1 MKKLVAKI
9 FPLAMCAVMVL
20 GSIGFAGCGSEP
32 DLRIYNCFDYID
44 ETLIDKFEQEYE
56 ERTGKSITVEY
67 DTFDT
72 PEDCYNQLKI
82 YPDHYDL
89 VCPSDYM
96 IEKMAKEDMLEE
108 IEMSADGAYRT
119 YVSPFIDNTFN
130 SITWGDKSIADYAA
144 GYMWGTLGLV
154 YKASTVSADDMKS
167 WTSLWDSKYQGKFT
181 IKDSVRDTYF
191 IGLAKYYNEDLLGY
205 KATYESSGDL
215 NAYQAS
221 LKAALNDTSEATVN
235 AVKTLLLDL
244 RSKSYGMEVDSG
256 KDDIING
263 RTEIYFAWSGDA
275 VYAMDESDALEKP
288 VTLNYSVPEEGSN
301 IWFDGWCVPK
311 GAKNKDLALE
321 FIDFISTP
329 ENVITNMEYIGY
341 TSCIAG
347 DEIFDWV
354 TENFSTEEG
363 DEVDLSYFFATNGSS
378 ETYTVINNI
387 HGRQFETL
395 YPSEDI
401 IKRCVVM
408 NYFPDEANDRITDM
422 WIEVTA

>member
-1 MKKLVAKI
+1 MKKLIAKI

-20 GSIGFAGCGSEP
+20 GSIGFTGCGKEP

-44 ETLIDKFEQEYE
+44 ETLIDKFAQEYE
-56 ERTGKSITVEY
+56 ERTGKKITVEY

-82 YPDHYDL
+82 YPDRYDL

-108 IEMSADGAYRT
+108 IEMSEDGAYRT

-130 SITWGDKSIADYAA
+130 GITWGDKSIADYAA

-154 YKASTVSADDMKS
+154 YKASTVSADEMKS
-167 WTSLWDSKYQGKFT
+167 WSSLWDDKYEGKFT

-191 IGLAKYYNEDLLGY
+191 IGLAKYYNEDLLEY
-205 KATYESSGDL
+205 KAAYETSGDL
-215 NAYQAS
+215 TAYQAS

-275 VYAMDESDALEKP
+275 VYAMDESDALEEP

-347 DEIFDWV
+347 DDIFDWV
-354 TENFSTEEG
+354 VENYSTDEG
-363 DEVDLSYFFATNGSS
+363 DEVDLSYFFGGSGSS
-378 ETYTVINNI
+378 DSYIVINNI
-387 HGRQFETL
+387 HDRQFETL
-395 YPSEDI
+395 YPSEEI

-408 NYFPDEANDRITDM
+408 NYFPDEANDRITNM
-422 WIEVTA
+422 WIDVTA